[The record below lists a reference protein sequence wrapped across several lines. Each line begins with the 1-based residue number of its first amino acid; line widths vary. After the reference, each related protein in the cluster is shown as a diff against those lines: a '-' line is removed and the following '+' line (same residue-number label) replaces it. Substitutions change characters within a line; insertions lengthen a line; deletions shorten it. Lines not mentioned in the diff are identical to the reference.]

1 MADASCTV
9 ILLTMPLLDNPLDA
23 IDQVPAWAIALFVL
37 GVAASWLP
45 PIRNAP
51 GAVSEVVVTAT
62 FLAVAISLST
72 GHPMIATWAILVFA
86 LVILTL
92 VLLSLGS
99 ARKRPDSWSGGHST
113 KDT

>member
-1 MADASCTV
+1 MADASCPV

-51 GAVSEVVVTAT
+51 GAASEVAVTAT
-62 FLAVAISLST
+62 FLAIAISLST
-72 GHPMIATWAILVFA
+72 GHPMIATWGILVFA

-92 VLLSLGS
+92 AILSLGS
-99 ARKRPDSWSGGHST
+99 ARKGHDSNSGGHSAQ
-113 KDT
+113 DT